1 MVVSQWA
8 HAHDLY
14 VAIDFDGKIRL
25 NAEDDVQPCGI
36 LWVELQAVD
45 PAYFG
50 SSCVPHRRAGLE
62 PTRERE
68 HQGSGDNTGQQAAPG
83 KLQKGEN
90 SRGAVGHAY
99 YSSDRWEP
107 RHAGLIGKKFPKTVS
122 QPVTRG
128 EALFDAMAQ
137 VKPLVRVAKGY
148 FRP

>member
-68 HQGSGDNTGQQAAPG
+68 IGVKLCCGPSKSAAHGEHGAKQHGHGDEHEQTNERLLAFRLHRYPLFPAVLCG
-83 KLQKGEN
+83 
-90 SRGAVGHAY
+90 RGRSAV
-99 YSSDRWEP
+99 R
-107 RHAGLIGKKFPKTVS
+107 
-122 QPVTRG
+122 
-128 EALFDAMAQ
+128 
-137 VKPLVRVAKGY
+137 
-148 FRP
+148 